1 MRIILTHE
9 HADFD
14 AIGALLGAS
23 LLDENALPVLPRQ
36 INRNVRAFLN
46 LYGVE
51 LPFTEIQDLASEPI
65 TSVTLVDTQSL
76 VTIKGMKRNSP
87 VHVIDHHP
95 IRPNLPEN
103 WTAHTDVTGACS
115 SIFVEQ
121 LSEQNLHLNL
131 IPATLL
137 LIGIYEDTGSLM
149 YAGTTPRDLNAAAY
163 LLEQGASIKIA
174 TDYLNQALSPI
185 QRRLYDTLLTQAESL
200 TIQSQNIVIT
210 RAETNDFTEEISSI
224 AHKLR
229 DLLDPDALFLLV
241 KTGEGIRL
249 ITRSTTDKIN
259 VGLISAHFGGGGHD
273 RAATAL
279 IQSNDIYPDLNAVY
293 TELVKILP
301 RYIHP
306 SIKVNQIMSQQPMIL
321 SPQVSAQEASQLMQR
336 FGYEGYP
343 VISDGKVVGL
353 LTRRAVDRA
362 IAHKL
367 NLPTSSLMEV
377 GDISIQPEDSIERLK
392 QVMSESG
399 WGQIP
404 VVSSENK
411 KIVGIVTRTDLLKT
425 LIGNQTQLPG
435 EHNIGSRLNAALPA
449 SRLLLLKKIATE
461 ASKNH
466 LAIYIVGGFVRDLLM
481 NRPSLDYDLVVE
493 GDAVILGKSL
503 AKQFGGRIVSH
514 RRFGTAKWWI
524 NEIRTQLAKTLD
536 DNGSLLPDD
545 FPESIDLIS
554 ARTEYYD
561 HPTALPSVER
571 SSIKLDLHRRDF
583 TINTLALRL
592 DGNHY
597 GELYDHWGGLNDLRH
612 GLVRVLHSLSF
623 VDDPTRMLRAVR
635 FEQRF
640 KFRIETR
647 TLQLMDEARTIL
659 HHVSGQR
666 LQHEINLIL
675 MEEKSGEIFSRMK
688 ELGLLSSIQPELDW
702 LVDDTTIFTTILNK
716 QPDPEWNLPGT
727 YSMFSYRQF
736 LGYLIW
742 LSRFPLD
749 KLKEICTKLRLP
761 TKLIKSLLGANSL
774 WNEAFSLVDQPP
786 SKIVSY
792 LEKIPLI
799 AIYAIYLTYP
809 ASEVRLML
817 DKYSREWRNMRP
829 SINGQI
835 LRERNIAPGRIYQN
849 ILDRIRAAWLDG
861 EIKSIEEE
869 NHLLGKLL
877 KDFSDISNYGN

>member
-1 MRIILTHE
+1 
-9 HADFD
+9 
-14 AIGALLGAS
+14 
-23 LLDENALPVLPRQ
+23 
-36 INRNVRAFLN
+36 
-46 LYGVE
+46 
-51 LPFTEIQDLASEPI
+51 
-65 TSVTLVDTQSL
+65 
-76 VTIKGMKRNSP
+76 
-87 VHVIDHHP
+87 
-95 IRPNLPEN
+95 
-103 WTAHTDVTGACS
+103 
-115 SIFVEQ
+115 
-121 LSEQNLHLNL
+121 
-131 IPATLL
+131 
-137 LIGIYEDTGSLM
+137 
-149 YAGTTPRDLNAAAY
+149 
-163 LLEQGASIKIA
+163 
-174 TDYLNQALSPI
+174 
-185 QRRLYDTLLTQAESL
+185 
-200 TIQSQNIVIT
+200 
-210 RAETNDFTEEISSI
+210 
-224 AHKLR
+224 
-229 DLLDPDALFLLV
+229 
-241 KTGEGIRL
+241 
-249 ITRSTTDKIN
+249 
-259 VGLISAHFGGGGHD
+259 
-273 RAATAL
+273 
-279 IQSNDIYPDLNAVY
+279 
-293 TELVKILP
+293 
-301 RYIHP
+301 
-306 SIKVNQIMSQQPMIL
+306 
-321 SPQVSAQEASQLMQR
+321 
-336 FGYEGYP
+336 
-343 VISDGKVVGL
+343 
-353 LTRRAVDRA
+353 
-362 IAHKL
+362 
-367 NLPTSSLMEV
+367 
-377 GDISIQPEDSIERLK
+377 
-392 QVMSESG
+392 
-399 WGQIP
+399 
-404 VVSSENK
+404 
-411 KIVGIVTRTDLLKT
+411 
-425 LIGNQTQLPG
+425 
-435 EHNIGSRLNAALPA
+435 
-449 SRLLLLKKIATE
+449 
-461 ASKNH
+461 
-466 LAIYIVGGFVRDLLM
+466 M